1 MKYQVTVICENDD
14 ELQATVDRLKAKAST
29 TVVGPPDPVETPLA
43 VDGCNQAVTLEAAGV
58 ELRKYL
64 EANGRDKCVELL
76 GRFGATRLPEVP
88 EGKLSELMLAMAA

>member
-1 MKYQVTVICENDD
+1 
-14 ELQATVDRLKAKAST
+14 
-29 TVVGPPDPVETPLA
+29 
-43 VDGCNQAVTLEAAGV
+43 LEAAGV

>member
-14 ELQATVDRLKAKAST
+14 ELQATVDRLKESGTA
-29 TVVGPPDPVETPLA
+29 VGPPDPVETPLA